1 MNDFVEKQWDSMHS
15 FLRIISTPHKL
26 DGNVMSAPQQTAS
39 DSAIDSEID
48 LGKDLSLLHSCMCF
62 CLDNHQIFCCYF
74 TDLQESWSHQVC
86 CIKSLFSNY
95 CAYNM
100 RLLGS
105 GQFTICRSNVAALE
119 YNCFNI
125 NL

>member
-26 DGNVMSAPQQTAS
+26 DGNVMSAPQTAS

-62 CLDNHQIFCCYF
+62 CLDNHKIFCCYF
-74 TDLQESWSHQVC
+74 TDLQESLSQQVC
-86 CIKSLFSNY
+86 CIKFPVLQLLSL
-95 CAYNM
+95 
-100 RLLGS
+100 
-105 GQFTICRSNVAALE
+105 
-119 YNCFNI
+119 
-125 NL
+125 